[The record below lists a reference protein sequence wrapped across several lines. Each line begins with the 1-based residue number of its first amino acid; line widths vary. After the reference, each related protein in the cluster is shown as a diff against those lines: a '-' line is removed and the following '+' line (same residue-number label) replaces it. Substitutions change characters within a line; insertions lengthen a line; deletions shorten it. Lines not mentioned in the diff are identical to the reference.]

1 MKEYVDF
8 ALLKGK
14 VTHFRRFFNH
24 KKRFFSGAKNF
35 KRFRG
40 LRPISSGPEFFD
52 VFFCIKLTIAT
63 CINPAEIV
71 TLS

>member
-40 LRPISSGPEFFD
+40 LRPISSGPDFFD
-52 VFFCIKLTIAT
+52 VFF
-63 CINPAEIV
+63 V
-71 TLS
+71 